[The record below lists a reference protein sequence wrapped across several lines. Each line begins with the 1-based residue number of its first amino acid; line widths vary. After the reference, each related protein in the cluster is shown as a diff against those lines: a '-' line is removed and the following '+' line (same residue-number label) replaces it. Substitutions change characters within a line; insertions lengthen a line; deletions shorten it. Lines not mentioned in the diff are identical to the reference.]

1 MGHFTPSLNGP
12 FGSPRVVPM
21 PQVDVVHAGPPGGL
35 PNGLGVLAGPVLVEM
50 PPMPPPAVAD
60 ATAAPPPPGSMGM
73 DSGAVPMDTCSMPGM
88 QTQGEAQAQAQDQ
101 HCKFDLLSSLPCE

>member
-1 MGHFTPSLNGP
+1 MPAFLNFPTEMGHFTPSLNGP

-21 PQVDVVHAGPPGGL
+21 PQVDVVHVGPPGGL

-60 ATAAPPPPGSMGM
+60 ATTAAAPPPPALRSAYTSVLAPLMSLSTGHVVMM
-73 DSGAVPMDTCSMPGM
+73 DGWRGV
-88 QTQGEAQAQAQDQ
+88 
-101 HCKFDLLSSLPCE
+101 